1 MRIRWIVFS
10 FITLCMIAGLV
21 AGVFSRSIEAALT
34 IQKLDGA
41 PQTNATPSPATT
53 PKGTPTKTTTPVA
66 TSMPG
71 GVNVLAK
78 DSFQRAAQTFWG
90 KASDGRLWQG
100 DANSVEVFSIKG
112 GAGQID
118 HGQGAFNA
126 VLGPV
131 SANAEVIFTSSVN
144 HFANGGKVNSG
155 AALRWVDG
163 NNWYKALIDGTQLQ
177 LLSRINGTT
186 KSLATMP
193 FPAQDGISY
202 TLRFRVVGANLFA
215 KVWLANQPEPAA
227 WMLTVTD
234 TALTQGMGG
243 IRVLLQNASVIRV
256 TSFLETTVGSTV

>member
-21 AGVFSRSIEAALT
+21 AGIFSHSIEAALT

-66 TSMPG
+66 TS

-78 DSFQRAAQTFWG
+78 DNFQRAAQTFWG
-90 KASDGRLWQG
+90 TASDGRLWQG
-100 DANSVEVFSIKG
+100 DANSVEVFSIR

-131 SANAEVIFTSSVN
+131 SANAEV
-144 HFANGGKVNSG
+144 
-155 AALRWVDG
+155 
-163 NNWYKALIDGTQLQ
+163 
-177 LLSRINGTT
+177 
-186 KSLATMP
+186 
-193 FPAQDGISY
+193 
-202 TLRFRVVGANLFA
+202 LF
-215 KVWLANQPEPAA
+215 
-227 WMLTVTD
+227 
-234 TALTQGMGG
+234 
-243 IRVLLQNASVIRV
+243 
-256 TSFLETTVGSTV
+256 